1 MSKLDKIKT
10 HFRENK
16 KLYVGIAIGAGV
28 TIVAVSTCIILRSS
42 TSEVGNDFRVSP
54 RGVFYKSPIEQRI
67 DIRIEALGDPGNII
81 QDTTTGTV
89 YASQGQAARE
99 LGLNP
104 ARISDHLNG
113 RSPHVKGH
121 VFEVLGKA
129 TVSS

>member
-54 RGVFYKSPIEQRI
+54 RGVFYKSPSSNASIFASRPSEILETSFRI
-67 DIRIEALGDPGNII
+67 RQLEPSTPRRGKPLGNWD
-81 QDTTTGTV
+81 
-89 YASQGQAARE
+89 
-99 LGLNP
+99 
-104 ARISDHLNG
+104 
-113 RSPHVKGH
+113 
-121 VFEVLGKA
+121 
-129 TVSS
+129 